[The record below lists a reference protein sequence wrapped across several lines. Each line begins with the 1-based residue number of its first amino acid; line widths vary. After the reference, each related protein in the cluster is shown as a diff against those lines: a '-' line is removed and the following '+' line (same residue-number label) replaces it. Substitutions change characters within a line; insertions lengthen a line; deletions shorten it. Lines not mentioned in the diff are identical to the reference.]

1 MLDKVSQIII
11 TSKMDK
17 ILVIIFIVGM
27 LLSFIISKLI
37 DKSNNSAFKIRYIKF
52 FLGTGFTLTVIS
64 IILDFYLKKIY
75 NIQDNELLVTCSL
88 LIFGIILGIHGVF
101 LMMFG
106 NIKPPKPDKFL
117 LKQDNYLDF
126 SNYLSKRVNLFNYEE
141 KYTSDRL
148 KIYYRVIKKKR
159 YYMIDTKLEEL
170 TEENFNELYDKEIF
184 PIIEQDFNQAKKS
197 MRYEL
202 FITFII
208 SVDRMSPVFNR
219 FVNTLDQDK
228 RYYKL
233 PIGVSF
239 GGNKMYIPNEIEG
252 FGLMQFNRL
261 KKEFKKIMEI
271 EEKR

>member
-1 MLDKVSQIII
+1 MDIIYEDWFI
-11 TSKMDK
+11 IMIIFLSIAIYFPISFILNKCKNSDSKK
-17 ILVIIFIVGM
+17 IIFIK
-27 LLSFIISKLI
+27 ISLI
-37 DKSNNSAFKIRYIKF
+37 LGSVFFVLGLTIYIYLMIKYDASTADKNLI
-52 FLGTGFTLTVIS
+52 TT
-64 IILDFYLKKIY
+64 ILQIP
-75 NIQDNELLVTCSL
+75 
-88 LIFGIILGIHGVF
+88 LIFFSIPGL
-101 LMMFG
+101 LMLMFG
-106 NIKPPKPDKFL
+106 NIKPPKPDKYL
-117 LKQDNYLDF
+117 LKQNNYLDF
-126 SNYLSKRVNLFNYEE
+126 SNYLNKRVNLFNYEE

>member
-1 MLDKVSQIII
+1 MDIIYEDWFI
-11 TSKMDK
+11 IMIIFLSIAIYFPISFILNKCKNSDSKK
-17 ILVIIFIVGM
+17 IIFIKISLILGSICALVWIFSYFYIRIKNNSVEM
-27 LLSFIISKLI
+27 AEDNIISQ
-37 DKSNNSAFKIRYIKF
+37 
-52 FLGTGFTLTVIS
+52 
-64 IILDFYLKKIY
+64 ILPLSLFITFVPG
-75 NIQDNELLVTCSL
+75 LLML
-88 LIFGIILGIHGVF
+88 
-101 LMMFG
+101 MFG
-106 NIKPPKPDKFL
+106 NIKPPKPDKYL

-170 TEENFNELYDKEIF
+170 TEENFNEMYDKEIF
-184 PIIEQDFNQAKKS
+184 SIIEQDFNQAKKS

-208 SVDRMSPVFNR
+208 SVDKMSPMFNR

>member
-1 MLDKVSQIII
+1 MDIIYENWFIIMLILLSIII
-11 TSKMDK
+11 YFPISLILNKCKNSDSKK
-17 ILVIIFIVGM
+17 IIFIKISM
-27 LLSFIISKLI
+27 SLSCICALVWIASYFYVRV
-37 DKSNNSAFKIRYIKF
+37 KSNSIEMAENNIVSHISMLAF
-52 FLGTGFTLTVIS
+52 LTLS
-64 IILDFYLKKIY
+64 IPGILMF
-75 NIQDNELLVTCSL
+75 
-88 LIFGIILGIHGVF
+88 
-101 LMMFG
+101 MFG
-106 NIKPPKPDKFL
+106 NIKPPKPDKYL

-126 SNYLSKRVNLFNYEE
+126 NNYLNKRIKMFNYEE

-159 YYMIDTKLEEL
+159 YYMIDAKLKEL
-170 TEENFNELYDKEIF
+170 TEDNFNELYDKEIF

-208 SVDRMSPVFNR
+208 SVDRMSAMFNR

-271 EEKR
+271 EGK